1 MTLKQCILSVLVV
14 IFLILLACRNKNPLK
29 PEEKKCEIPDQLCD
43 SALLVVGNKTNDTI
57 HFNKGEGGT
66 NVKYYLS
73 VKPGGTTTVKTSGTD
88 VRFNSDCSVYRF
100 SGPIQGVQIPTMYF
114 SVKMNRCTKK
124 VYFIKKSNNSI
135 DLEIED
141 KD

>member
-1 MTLKQCILSVLVV
+1 MTLKPCILLVLVV
-14 IFLILLACRNKNPLK
+14 IFLISLACRNKNPLK

-43 SALLVVGNKTNDTI
+43 SALLVVGNKTGDTVY
-57 HFNKGEGGT
+57 FNRTSGPPNATFT
-66 NVKYYLS
+66 NTL
-73 VKPGGTTTVKTSGTD
+73 KPGETKTFKTSGID
-88 VRFNSDCSVYRF
+88 VRFNSDCSVYNF
-100 SGPIQGVQIPTMYF
+100 QGPIVTVAISSMNF

-124 VYFIKKSNNSI
+124 VYFIKKNNSL